1 VCTALPLYVFSEA
14 RSFVVAKIE
23 ELVREIKGL
32 PKQEAKELFALLATE
47 IEEFAVSLWDVEIAK
62 DDESGSLDR
71 LVKEALQ
78 EHRAGKTRPL

>member
-1 VCTALPLYVFSEA
+1 M
-14 RSFVVAKIE
+14 AKIE

-47 IEEFAVSLWDVEIAK
+47 FEEFAVSVWDVEIAK
-62 DDESGSLDR
+62 DDESGSLDG